1 MTFTKHF
8 NTTPQNYQTHQKEA
22 SEKLRAKKQGKW

>member
-1 MTFTKHF
+1 MTFTKHV

-22 SEKLRAKKQGKW
+22 SEKLRPKKQGEW